1 MLWRIVMKK
10 FTIAFFLFFTILIQ
24 DSSAQWTNVSTG
36 LDNKEVYSF
45 TNNSTNLFAGTFNYG
60 LYTSTN
66 NGMNWSQA
74 GIGLNNRV
82 VFSLTMFGNYL
93 YAGTDIGVFR
103 TSNNGAY
110 WTLIALNNVTIYSLA
125 SNQTRMFAGL
135 HSSTL
140 FYSSGG
146 SNWFISSLNVINIKA
161 IAVNGNFI
169 LAGAGGNAGVYLS
182 TNNGNNWTTTSLNNK
197 SVYSL
202 ALNGNYAYAGTGGG
216 VYYSQDSGY
225 TWTRSSLNNDLV
237 YSLAVSGSVVYAGT
251 ELNGVF
257 LSTDNGLNWS
267 QLNDGFPADI
277 TIYSL
282 YFYNNYVYAGASLN
296 GVYRRPLLQ
305 LPVTLNQKISI
316 EGFYNS
322 GTNVMFSD
330 TVNVYLRNA
339 TPPYEVI
346 DFATGVVDSSG
357 QGSFEFSI
365 AENGVD
371 YYIQLEHRNS
381 LETWSN
387 TPQQFTASMLSYD
400 FTTSNTQAYGSNM
413 IQVDVAPVKYAVYS
427 GDVNQ
432 DGSID
437 LNDVLSIYNA
447 AVSFTSGYVVN
458 DVNGD
463 NAVDLNDILIAYN
476 NSSEFVAVIKP

>member
-1 MLWRIVMKK
+1 MKK
-10 FTIAFFLFFTILIQ
+10 LTIAMFFFSAILIR
-24 DSSAQWTNVSTG
+24 DTSAQWSNVSAG
-36 LDNKEVYSF
+36 LGNKEIYSF

-60 LYTSTN
+60 LYTSTDD
-66 NGMNWSQA
+66 GMNWTQA

-93 YAGTDIGVFR
+93 YAGTDIGVWR

-110 WTLIALNNVTIYSLA
+110 WSLIGLNNNTIYSLA
-125 SNQTRMFAGL
+125 SNQTRAFAGL
-135 HSSTL
+135 HTSGL

-146 SNWFISSLNVINIKA
+146 TNWFISSLNVINIKS

-182 TNNGNNWTTTSLNNK
+182 SNNGNNWTATSLNNK

-216 VYYSQDSGY
+216 VYYSSDSGY

-257 LSTDNGLNWS
+257 MSTDNGLNWS
-267 QLNDGFPADI
+267 PLNDGLPGNI

-282 YFYNNYVYAGASLN
+282 YLYKNYVYAGASVN
-296 GVYRRPLLQ
+296 GVYRRPVFQMPL
-305 LPVTLNQKISI
+305 TLNQKIFI
-316 EGFYNS
+316 QGFYDPASNS
-322 GTNVMFSD
+322 MVSDNV
-330 TVNVYLRNA
+330 TVYLRNA
-339 TPPYEVI
+339 ASPYEVI
-346 DFATGVVDSSG
+346 DFAIGAVDPSG
-357 QGSFEFSI
+357 NGSFQFSN
-365 AENGVD
+365 AVNGAD

-381 LETWSN
+381 LETWSSM
-387 TPQQFTASMLSYD
+387 PQQFSGNSLNFD
-400 FTTSNTQAYGSNM
+400 FTTSDAQAFGNNM
-413 IQVDVAPVKYAVYS
+413 IQVDASPSTFAIYS

-432 DGSID
+432 DWTID
-437 LNDVLSIYNA
+437 ASDASDVDNDAYISL
-447 AVSFTSGYVVN
+447 SGYVN
-458 DVNGD
+458 TDVTGD
-463 NAVDLNDILIAYN
+463 DFVDAGDVSIVDNNAI
-476 NSSEFVAVIKP
+476 NSVSVVSP

>member
-1 MLWRIVMKK
+1 MKK
-10 FTIAFFLFFTILIQ
+10 LTIAMFFFSAILIR
-24 DSSAQWTNVSTG
+24 DTSAQWSNVSAG
-36 LDNKEVYSF
+36 LGNKEIYSF

-60 LYTSTN
+60 LYTSTDD
-66 NGMNWSQA
+66 GMNWTQA

-93 YAGTDIGVFR
+93 YAGTDIGIWR

-169 LAGAGGNAGVYLS
+169 LAGAGNNAGVYLS
-182 TNNGNNWTTTSLNNK
+182 TNNGNNWTATSLNNK

-216 VYYSQDSGY
+216 VYYSSDSGY

-237 YSLAVSGSVVYAGT
+237 YSLAVNGSVVYAGT

-257 LSTDNGLNWS
+257 LSTDNGMNWS
-267 QLNDGFPADI
+267 QLNDGFPPNI

-282 YFYNNYVYAGASLN
+282 YLYNNFVYAGASLN
-296 GVYRRPLLQ
+296 GVYKRPVLQ
-305 LPVTLNQKISI
+305 LPVTLSQKICI
-316 EGFYNS
+316 EGFYNPD
-322 GTNVMFSD
+322 TDVMVSD
-330 TVNVYLRNA
+330 IVSVYLRN
-339 TPPYEVI
+339 TVSPFEI
-346 DFATGVVDSSG
+346 LDFATGVVDSSG
-357 QGSFEFSI
+357 QGTFQFSN
-365 AENGVD
+365 AVNGVD
-371 YYIQLEHRNS
+371 YYIQTEHRNS

-387 TPQQFTASMLSYD
+387 SPQQFTASAMSYN
-400 FTTSNTQAYGSNM
+400 FTTALAQAYGENM
-413 IQVDVAPVKYAVYS
+413 IQTDASPVRFAFYS

-432 DGSID
+432 DGIID
-437 LNDVLSIYNA
+437 AGDLSPVENEALNSL
-447 AVSFTSGYVVN
+447 SGYEQT
-458 DVNGD
+458 DVTGD
-463 NAVDLNDILIAYN
+463 DFVDAGDVSIVEN
-476 NSSEFVAVIKP
+476 NVALGVSVITP